1 MPKQRSEQ
9 YVTIVHPQHGERKT
23 LDWVAES
30 LLKKGWTLK
39 EEPKKPAT
47 QKPEKANDG
56 NVN

>member
-9 YVTIVHPQHGERKT
+9 YVTIVHPKHGEKKT

-30 LLKKGWTLK
+30 LVKKGWTLR
-39 EEPKKPAT
+39 EEPKKTTTAN
-47 QKPEKANDG
+47 PEKVKDG